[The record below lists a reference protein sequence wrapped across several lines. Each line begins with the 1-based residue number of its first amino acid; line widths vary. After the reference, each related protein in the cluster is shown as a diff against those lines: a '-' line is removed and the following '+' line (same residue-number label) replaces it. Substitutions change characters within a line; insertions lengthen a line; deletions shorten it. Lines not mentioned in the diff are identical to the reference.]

1 MRVPLRLGGCRDTR
15 VRERRWEPS
24 TLPGPGTHTLPASCV
39 PLLKSAALT
48 VFSFSDRLSRF
59 SGDTL
64 SCCWSVMV
72 ASGTRAES
80 MASEGSGRGD
90 GDSGGAARTRSTGER
105 QTLHLLKGPR
115 RGRARASYWLERAP
129 GAGVAPS
136 SLPHKDL
143 HGVCADPGG
152 ARALGGPEPFGVVG
166 GSALGEHPGW
176 GARGVAAEVGA
187 TAWRDAAGLRPQ
199 RLHCLCVPAMG
210 VRGNQLGPSNLG
222 EGGTAEPHNFRG
234 PQS

>member
-1 MRVPLRLGGCRDTR
+1 M
-15 VRERRWEPS
+15 RERRWEPS

-115 RGRARASYWLERAP
+115 RGRARASHWLEHAP

-143 HGVCADPGG
+143 HGVCADPGARGRSG
-152 ARALGGPEPFGVVG
+152 ARNRLGWREAQLWASTRVG
-166 GSALGEHPGW
+166 GRGALSPRWVPRLGETLPASGRIACTVFASLLW
-176 GARGVAAEVGA
+176 G
-187 TAWRDAAGLRPQ
+187 
-199 RLHCLCVPAMG
+199 C
-210 VRGNQLGPSNLG
+210 G
-222 EGGTAEPHNFRG
+222 E
-234 PQS
+234 SS

>member
-1 MRVPLRLGGCRDTR
+1 MLARMRVPLRLGGCRDTR

-90 GDSGGAARTRSTGER
+90 GDCGGAARTRSTGER

-115 RGRARASYWLERAP
+115 RGRARASHWLERA

-187 TAWRDAAGLRPQ
+187 TAWRDGRPPAASPALSLRP
-199 RLHCLCVPAMG
+199 CYGGAGNPA
-210 VRGNQLGPSNLG
+210 RT
-222 EGGTAEPHNFRG
+222 E
-234 PQS
+234 